1 MFRFANTAGTFIAV
15 FIASFIVALTLA
27 GCNANSDAV
36 KVLETDNTSL
46 RATVDS
52 YQSMGPTMTAQASI
66 LGDKLTSA
74 QATIT
79 AISATNAA
87 LMSQMNA
94 NVNQSTTI
102 IVTPGVA
109 QPGPQAGTPVAGNGG
124 AGGAAASADSGFAFA
139 SVVTAKAKGND
150 GCSSG
155 ESSVFSPT
163 DPMIWVIADVRN
175 FKRGTVF
182 TANWSNSADFSH
194 QNTWTVPNDGAQIC
208 VHFYIEPKTLSLK
221 AGSYTVTL
229 STPALSSQ
237 PVPFTIQDAAA
248 PQATTSTGK

>member
-1 MFRFANTAGTFIAV
+1 MVRIANTAGAFITA
-15 FIASFIVALTLA
+15 FIVAFAVA

-66 LGDKLTSA
+66 LTDKLTA
-74 QATIT
+74 AGATIT

-94 NVNQSTTI
+94 SAGQSTTV
-102 IVTPGVA
+102 IVTPGVP
-109 QPGPQAGTPVAGNGG
+109 QPGPQAGTPLAGNGG
-124 AGGAAASADSGFAFA
+124 AGGAAASGDSSFAFA

-150 GCSSG
+150 GCASG
-155 ESSVFSPT
+155 ESSAFLPT
-163 DPMIWVIADVRN
+163 DAMIWVIGDVRN

-182 TANWSNSADFSH
+182 TVNWSNGADFSH

-208 VHFYIEPKTLSLK
+208 VHFYIEQKTLSLK

-229 STPALSSQ
+229 STPTLSSQ
-237 PVPFTIQDAAA
+237 PVQFTIQDASA
-248 PQATTSTGK
+248 PQATSTGK